1 MFGVGGG
8 GAGGAP
14 LASFWYLRPLG
25 SCFAWFLAAM
35 AGILFLG
42 GETGR
47 WALSTPIFQILLIF
61 PNFVRSSV
69 LSRPATREATSL

>member
-42 GETGR
+42 GGLG
-47 WALSTPIFQILLIF
+47 AGLCLHPFF
-61 PNFVRSSV
+61 KFC
-69 LSRPATREATSL
+69 

>member
-14 LASFWYLRPLG
+14 LAWFWYLRPLG

-42 GETGR
+42 GGLG
-47 WALSTPIFQILLIF
+47 AGLCLHPFF
-61 PNFVRSSV
+61 KFC
-69 LSRPATREATSL
+69 